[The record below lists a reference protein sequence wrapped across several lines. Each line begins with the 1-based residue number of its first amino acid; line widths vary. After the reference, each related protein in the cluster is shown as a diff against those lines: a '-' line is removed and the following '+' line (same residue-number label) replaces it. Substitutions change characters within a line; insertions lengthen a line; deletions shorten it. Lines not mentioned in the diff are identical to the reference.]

1 MQDEAVDCV
10 LETIERH
17 VGINRKA
24 IDACYIPKKDIMQ
37 VKCNVLTN
45 IPDGVKKNL
54 KTGNFYDRQNK
65 EIVVY
70 ALEFTDNRNMT
81 FEHIVYD

>member
-1 MQDEAVDCV
+1 
-10 LETIERH
+10 
-17 VGINRKA
+17 
-24 IDACYIPKKDIMQ
+24 MQ